1 MKILIYL
8 DSERY
13 NHPPV
18 MMGRIIARATKAEL
32 NVLVG
37 IPKNGHPENGEAI
50 ADQVK
55 IDLDGL
61 SPRIFIKL
69 GSPGDI
75 IKEEL
80 LQEDYQLLITNAD
93 RISRFNKAI
102 DVDPMLIKQSI
113 TSILLTQNTKP
124 KLDKILLCSGC
135 KEDDFSLITQGA
147 KFSHDLGASVTLL
160 HVFPGAVP
168 TMYTGLDQI
177 DETVEEILQT
187 DTPFA
192 QHLRHAAEILEEL
205 EIDSEV
211 KIRRGI
217 PLEEIIRETQLEN
230 YDLVIIGSSRAHEGL
245 KEMIMGNLTVK
256 IIDKIELPVLIIGTR
271 VLA

>member
-1 MKILIYL
+1 MKRLIYL
-8 DSERY
+8 ESERY

-18 MMGRIIARATKAEL
+18 MMGKIIARATKAEL

-37 IPKNGHPENGEAI
+37 IPQKGHPENGEAV

-61 SPRIFIKL
+61 SPRVFIKQ

-75 IKEEL
+75 VKEEL
-80 LQEDYQLLITNAD
+80 LQEDYQLLITNAE
-93 RISRFNKAI
+93 RVSRFSKAI
-102 DVDPMLIKQSI
+102 DVDPMLIKQSL
-113 TSILLTQNTKP
+113 TSLLLTQNTKP

-147 KFSHDLGASVTLL
+147 RFSHDLGASVTLL

-168 TMYTGLDQI
+168 TMYTGLGQI

-192 QHLRHAAEILEEL
+192 QHLRHAVEILEEL

>member
-8 DSERY
+8 DSEKY
-13 NHPPV
+13 THPPV
-18 MMGRIIARATKAEL
+18 LMGKIIAKATKAEVK
-32 NVLVG
+32 VLVV
-37 IPKNGHPENGEAI
+37 IPKSGHRENGDAV

-61 SPRIFIKL
+61 SPRISIKQ
-69 GSPGDI
+69 GSSSEI

-80 LQEDYQLLITNAD
+80 LQEEYQLVITNAD
-93 RISRFNKAI
+93 RISRFRKSVE
-102 DVDPMLIKQSI
+102 VDPILIKQSTISVLI
-113 TSILLTQNTKP
+113 TENPKP
-124 KLDKILLCSGC
+124 KIDRILLCSAC
-135 KEDDFSLITQGA
+135 NEEDFSLITQGA
-147 KFSHDLGASVTLL
+147 NFANDLGASVTLL

-192 QHLRHAAEILEEL
+192 QHLRRGVEILQDLGNE
-205 EIDSEV
+205 SEV

-217 PLEEIIRETQLEN
+217 PIEEIVRETQINN
-230 YDLVIIGSSRAHEGL
+230 YDFVVIGSTKVNEGL
-245 KEMIMGNLTVK
+245 KEMLMGNLTVK
-256 IIDKIELPVLIIGTR
+256 IIDQVELPVLVIGTR
-271 VLA
+271 VLS

>member
-8 DSERY
+8 ESERY

-18 MMGRIIARATKAEL
+18 MMGKIIAWATKAKL
-32 NVLVG
+32 NVLVC
-37 IPKNGHPENGEAI
+37 IPKGGHPENGEAV
-50 ADQVK
+50 ADQAK
-55 IDLDGL
+55 SDLDGL
-61 SPRIFIKL
+61 SPRVFIKQ
-69 GSPGDI
+69 GNPGDI
-75 IKEEL
+75 IKQEL

-93 RISRFNKAI
+93 RINRFNKTV
-102 DVDPMLIKQSI
+102 DVDPMLLKQSVI
-113 TSILLTQNTKP
+113 SLLLTQNTKP
-124 KLDKILLCSGC
+124 KLGKILLCSGC

-147 KFSHDLGASVTLL
+147 GFAQSLGASVTLL

-177 DETVEEILQT
+177 EETLEEILQT

-192 QHLRHAAEILEEL
+192 QHLRHAVEILEEM

-211 KIRRGI
+211 KIRR
-217 PLEEIIRETQLEN
+217 
-230 YDLVIIGSSRAHEGL
+230 VIGSSKAHEGL
-245 KEMIMGNLTVK
+245 IEMIMGNLTVK
-256 IIDKIELPVLIIGTR
+256 IIDKIELPVLVIGTR

>member
-1 MKILIYL
+1 MKILIYIE
-8 DSERY
+8 SEKY

-18 MMGRIIARATKAEL
+18 MMGKIIARATKAEL

-37 IPKNGHPENGEAI
+37 IQKDGHPENGEAV

-61 SPRIFIKL
+61 SPRVFIKQ

-75 IKEEL
+75 IKQEL
-80 LQEDYQLLITNAD
+80 LQKDYQLFITNAD

-102 DVDPMLIKQSI
+102 NVDPTLIKQSVI
-113 TSILLTQNTKP
+113 SLLLTQNTKP

-147 KFSHDLGASVTLL
+147 RFAHDLGASVTLL
-160 HVFPGAVP
+160 HVFPGPVP

-192 QHLRHAAEILEEL
+192 QHLRHAVEILEEM

-230 YDLVIIGSSRAHEGL
+230 YDLVIVGSSKAHEGL
-245 KEMIMGNLTVK
+245 KEMIMGNLTNKV
-256 IIDKIELPVLIIGTR
+256 IDKIELPVLVIGTR

>member
-80 LQEDYQLLITNAD
+80 LQEDYQLLIINAD

-168 TMYTGLDQI
+168 TMYTGLTQI

-230 YDLVIIGSSRAHEGL
+230 YDLVIIGSSKAHEGL

>member
-8 DSERY
+8 ESEKY

-18 MMGRIIARATKAEL
+18 MMGKIIARATKAEL

-37 IPKNGHPENGEAI
+37 IPKDGHPENGEAV

-61 SPRIFIKL
+61 SPRVFIKQ
-69 GSPGDI
+69 GNPGDI
-75 IKEEL
+75 IKQEL
-80 LQEDYQLLITNAD
+80 LQEDYQLLIINAD
-93 RISRFNKAI
+93 RISRFNKTV
-102 DVDPMLIKQSI
+102 DVDPMLIKQSVI
-113 TSILLTQNTKP
+113 SLLLTQNTKP

-147 KFSHDLGASVTLL
+147 KFTHDLGASVTLL
-160 HVFPGAVP
+160 HVFPGPVP

-192 QHLRHAAEILEEL
+192 QHLRHAVEILEEM

-230 YDLVIIGSSRAHEGL
+230 YDLVIIGSSKAHEGL
-245 KEMIMGNLTVK
+245 IEMIMGNLTVK
-256 IIDKIELPVLIIGTR
+256 IIDMVELPVLVIGTR
-271 VLA
+271 VLT